1 MIKGWKKQR
10 EKSNKYIDILN
21 KVKYCDYYRG

>member
-10 EKSNKYIDILN
+10 EKSNKYIDIMIN
-21 KVKYCDYYRG
+21 VKYCDYKG